1 MYLNEVS
8 GFSSSVVDLPP
19 KDGMS
24 RSGDYELF
32 GNEEEDSLLDRHFR
46 IILFR
51 RLRLIGFEM
60 SGF

>member
-24 RSGDYELF
+24 RSGDYEPWERGGGFAPGQALQ
-32 GNEEEDSLLDRHFR
+32 DHFVP
-46 IILFR
+46 